1 LNMKATLFMIFLA
14 LALPIRAGTITG
26 TVRATGKAGSPND
39 PNSGTDAYKSSRAL
53 KFVEIKN
60 YEAEHEFV
68 VFIVGKVGTN
78 AAPAQ
83 PVAVTT
89 RKVAQRGAVFS
100 PRVLPVVV
108 GTTVEWPNFDD
119 IYHNVFSMSDAKPFD
134 LDLYK
139 GNPPEKR
146 VTFDQPGRV
155 DVFCSIHSQMSCVVL
170 VLENP
175 YFASTDAKGRYTIA
189 NVPAGTYKL
198 KAWYERL
205 PAQELEVTVPE
216 TGEVKMDFTLGVK
229 NLPKY

>member
-1 LNMKATLFMIFLA
+1 MKHPLLITLA
-14 LALPIRAGTITG
+14 LAVTISVQAGTITG
-26 TVRATGKAGSPND
+26 TVRATGKPGSPND
-39 PNSGTDAYKSSRAL
+39 PNCGDAYKSSRAL
-53 KFVEIKN
+53 KFVEVKN
-60 YEAEHEFV
+60 YEDEREFV
-68 VFIVGKVGTN
+68 VFIVGPVGATN
-78 AAPAQ
+78 AVPTK
-83 PVAVTT
+83 PVQVVTN

-108 GTTVEWPNFDD
+108 GTTVEWPNYDD
-119 IYHNVFSMSDAKPFD
+119 IFHNVFSMSETMPFD

-146 VTFDQPGRV
+146 VKFDKPGRV

-175 YFASTDAKGRYTIA
+175 FFASTDAKGRYTIP
-189 NVPAGTYKL
+189 NVPAGNYKL

-205 PAQELEVTVPE
+205 PAQELEVIVPE
-216 TGEVKMDFTLGVK
+216 TGEVKVDFTLGVK